1 MEPVAERYRR
11 LSTLM
16 TERIAAV
23 PDDGWTRPTPCEGWT
38 VRDLT
43 AHLVD
48 VHGQFQ
54 GLVGR
59 SLVDHP
65 SVEEDPLGAWV
76 AVRDQMQADLEDPE
90 KVAEEY
96 DGRLGRSTFGA
107 AVDGFVCF
115 DLVVHGWD
123 LARATGQD
131 DTIPALDVEQ
141 VQAMVDRMGPMMLA
155 NGVIARQLD
164 PGPDATPEQRLLGAL
179 GRQG

>member
-1 MEPVAERYRR
+1 MEPVADRYRR

-16 TERIAAV
+16 TERIAGV
-23 PDDGWTRPTPCEGWT
+23 PDHAWSDPTPCEDWT
-38 VRDLT
+38 VRDLV

-48 VHGQFQ
+48 VHGRFQ

-65 SVEEDPLGAWV
+65 SVDHDPLGAWV
-76 AVRDQMQADLEDPE
+76 AVRDQMQSDLEDPAR
-90 KVAEEY
+90 VDEEY
-96 DGRLGRSTFGA
+96 DGLTGRSTFGA
-107 AVDGFVCF
+107 SVDGFIGF
-115 DLVVHGWD
+115 DLVVHRWD

-131 DTIPALDVEQ
+131 DTIAAQDVQQ
-141 VQAMVDRMGPMMLA
+141 VQEMVDRMAPLMLE

-164 PGPDATPEQRLLGAL
+164 PGPDATPQQRLLGAL